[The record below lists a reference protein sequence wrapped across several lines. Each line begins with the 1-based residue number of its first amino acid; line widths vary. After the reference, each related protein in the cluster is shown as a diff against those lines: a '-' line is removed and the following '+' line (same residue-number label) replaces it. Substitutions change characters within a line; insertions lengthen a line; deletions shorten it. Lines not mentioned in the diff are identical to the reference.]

1 MGGGRKEGGGWEEG
15 GGWGEGGGRGMGEG
29 VFILNVLCL
38 YIYLLSSPHI
48 PPLPA
53 ALGDDCSPLPMQ
65 PVMVGYDHEWLAV
78 SPLALP
84 AWVSCL
90 HFHHTYIHTVC
101 SNNMMTG
108 HVY

>member
-1 MGGGRKEGGGWEEG
+1 MGGGRREGDGGGSVHTECALF
-15 GGWGEGGGRGMGEG
+15 
-29 VFILNVLCL
+29 V
-38 YIYLLSSPHI
+38 YLPPFFSPY